1 VADVA
6 ESTGFKVKA
15 FDEDLEF
22 YQTTYEQPLLTKE
35 PSLNEA
41 LAFVYNVVKEMA

>member
-1 VADVA
+1 MEYFV
-6 ESTGFKVKA
+6 GKVKA

-22 YQTTYEQPLLTKE
+22 YQTTYEQPLLNET

-41 LAFVYNVVKEMA
+41 LAFVRSIVK